1 MQASMRLVEGWI
13 RNGLGNLGVGRRNFR
28 RNENRGSIADK
39 FDTDSLS
46 LHVFSIR

>member
-1 MQASMRLVEGWI
+1 MQAAMVWWMVGSATVRGTWAL
-13 RNGLGNLGVGRRNFR
+13 GRRIFR
-28 RNENRGSIADK
+28 RNENRGSMADK